1 MIEVKI
7 KPLSVNE
14 AWKGKRFK
22 TKDYTQYEKALL
34 LMLPAMKICEPP
46 FKVTINFC
54 FSNSASDL
62 DNPLKP
68 FLDILQ
74 KKYGIND
81 KDIYSLE
88 VNKFIVKK
96 GEESICFSIHRILIK
111 K

>member
-7 KPLSVNE
+7 KPLSVNL
-14 AWKGKRFK
+14 AWQGKRFK
-22 TKDYTQYEKALL
+22 TQSYKQYEKAVL
-34 LMLPAMKICEPP
+34 LMLPAIKICDPP
-46 FKVTINFC
+46 FKLTINFC

-96 GEESICFSIHRILIK
+96 GQESIYFSIHQILK
-111 K
+111 